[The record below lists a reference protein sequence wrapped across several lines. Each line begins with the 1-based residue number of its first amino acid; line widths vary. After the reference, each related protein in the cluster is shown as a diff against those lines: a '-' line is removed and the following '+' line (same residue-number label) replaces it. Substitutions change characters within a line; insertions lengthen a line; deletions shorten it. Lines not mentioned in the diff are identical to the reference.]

1 MLYEHKRVGLNLS
14 GVKTG
19 AGEMFIGELTFDLDI
34 EK

>member
-1 MLYEHKRVGLNLS
+1 MLYEHKRVRLNLS